1 MTLKVKTPLDKRITH
16 LIEGMVGCMTSA
28 WASSFVTRASRKFN
42 HLQVGKKVIILP
54 WAPSLTSS

>member
-42 HLQVGKKVIILP
+42 HLQVGKKLSFYPGLP
-54 WAPSLTSS
+54 A

>member
-28 WASSFVTRASRKFN
+28 WASSFVTRASRKFSYLPYRASEKN
-42 HLQVGKKVIILP
+42 VIVLP
-54 WAPSLTSS
+54 